1 MENQNQ
7 STGALLKWVPTLASK
22 ADIQSAATELTQ
34 AVHRGDIDA
43 KEAAVALDTMTKV
56 LKAAIDDID
65 ELVLTELGK
74 YTKGERIKVGAIEL
88 QPRETGIRY
97 DYSACSDPELDELL
111 VQLYEVNEAI
121 KVRQELLKAIK
132 APTTVVDPVTGEVI
146 TLQPPRR
153 TSTSSYAII
162 YPKG

>member
-22 ADIQSAATELTQ
+22 ADIQTAATELTQ

-43 KEAAVALDTMTKV
+43 KEAAVALDTMAKV

-65 ELVLTELGK
+65 ELVLIELGK
-74 YTKGERIKVGAIEL
+74 YAKGERIHVGAIEL
-88 QPRETGIRY
+88 APRETGVRY
-97 DYSACSDPELDELL
+97 DYSACQDPELDALL
-111 VQLYEVNEAI
+111 VQQYEINERI
-121 KVRQELLKAIK
+121 KERQELLKAIK
-132 APTTVVDPVTGEVI
+132 APTTVVDDATGEIV
-146 TLQPPRR
+146 TLHPPRR
-153 TSTSSYAII
+153 TSTSSYAVI